1 MRAARDGDPLHYGN
15 AARWATE
22 MGMKV
27 SPNSFFFLFSSFLFL
42 DFLFCPYS
50 GASTGGG
57 RKKERRRER
66 LRSSSFP
73 RLPAMWGQG
82 TDNPFLRRA

>member
-1 MRAARDGDPLHYGN
+1 
-15 AARWATE
+15 
-22 MGMKV
+22 
-27 SPNSFFFLFSSFLFL
+27 
-42 DFLFCPYS
+42 
-50 GASTGGG
+50 
-57 RKKERRRER
+57 